1 MEKPTSAPDSYI
13 LTLQSEVNRTIQVGR
28 LGLLQLQPGFYL
40 YVGSALGPGGVAA
53 RVAHHQRVSA
63 RPHWH
68 IDYLRQHTALI
79 NVFCR
84 HDPVRREHA
93 WAHQL
98 SHRNGLTIP
107 LRGFGSSDCT
117 CRSHLFYTP
126 LMPQIGQLLNLL

>member
-1 MEKPTSAPDSYI
+1 MEKPTSAPGSYI

-28 LGLLQLQPGFYL
+28 LGQFRLQPGFYL

-53 RVAHHQRVSA
+53 RVAHHGRMSA

-84 HDPVRREHA
+84 HDPVRREHE
-93 WAHQL
+93 WAQQL
-98 SHRNGLTIP
+98 SHRDGLTFP

-126 LMPQIGQLLNLL
+126 LVPQIGQLLNLL